1 MQLSHISM
9 YISENKQSYVYRTII
24 DTCCILLVPCPMLWC
39 YHQQECRVVAL
50 LLVLLLV
57 PPIIVLLW
65 YYKKYKPQAPI
76 QVEFFTISGGG
87 HDHGML
93 TNTFIQIHMLHMLR
107 NCVCGYLPFPGLISP
122 WFHASQSSCFL
133 RATSNGCRNWM
144 WIARAWDWS
153 CKPAWR
159 TRSAP
164 EPNDDVS

>member
-24 DTCCILLVPCPMLWC
+24 DTCCTLLVPCPMLWC
-39 YHQQECRVVAL
+39 YHQQKCRVVAL

-87 HDHGML
+87 GMTMECL
-93 TNTFIQIHMLHMLR
+93 LIHLYRYICYICCATVYVVICHFLDKSRRGSTLHKVL
-107 NCVCGYLPFPGLISP
+107 V
-122 WFHASQSSCFL
+122 SCAQ
-133 RATSNGCRNWM
+133 RQTVAGIGC
-144 WIARAWDWS
+144 
-153 CKPAWR
+153 
-159 TRSAP
+159 
-164 EPNDDVS
+164 E